1 MPLLFAP
8 LHRPKAGCTFAL
20 LDSDLHPNL
29 NLNTRTWF
37 PITET
42 WDPKVPLTFAPLHRP
57 QADLHFCTMMC
68 RAFGASHHL
77 PGDLEIFRGINRHRM
92 IVSDNGLESKSMR
105 EEAQLLE

>member
-29 NLNTRTWF
+29 VPDYRDLG
-37 PITET
+37 PET
-42 WDPKVPLTFAPLHRP
+42 VFTFAPLHRP

-77 PGDLEIFRGINRHRM
+77 PGDFEIFRGINRHRM